1 MKIGANQP
9 TSDAFKIHQ
18 MQRAI
23 AWRAKHIARIL
34 QSEDDPDH
42 LSRAVLDLI
51 NLIRELPGKV
61 IALIHLHNK

>member
-23 AWRAKHIARIL
+23 IWRAEHIARIL
-34 QSEDDPDH
+34 QSEDDPGH
-42 LSRAVLDLI
+42 LSYAVL

-61 IALIHLHNK
+61 IALIHLNNK